1 MIEEESHHNP
11 EYFDEV
17 HRVTVPKPMDGER
30 LGLTVQSQSGCI
42 VVTRIL
48 GGGLID
54 QIGGLEL
61 GDIVIELNNVP
72 IHSPEDLSALVSLSE
87 KNLHFLIK
95 KTPAKD
101 LKKFGIPNTP
111 SLRRQISMKAL
122 APEQK
127 VLSYVKAFFDYHPY
141 EDSLCPCPEAGLAF
155 QYGDILSI
163 VNQDDPNW
171 WQARI
176 AEAPP
181 EEQAK
186 LIPSRELEEKRKA
199 YVRPEAN
206 YTTKIGLC
214 GTLTSRKKKK
224 GFFRSK
230 SNTEHD
236 KAELAL
242 YEEVTLMKPFRRKT
256 LILIG
261 ASGSSRRALKHRI
274 INGDPDQ
281 FSAPLPHTSR
291 QKRPEEDSGI
301 RYWFVD
307 REDME
312 YSIKQHEFLEYGEFS
327 QNLYGTKLDSVR
339 AIIDD
344 GKTCVLDASPQ
355 SLKLLRNSS
364 EFMPFVVFLSAP
376 GLDEMR
382 HVYDNLRVTN
392 SMMNAGKSM
401 STFERTS
408 SIRSSSRR
416 ARTMESLT
424 SIYAE
429 EDVVKNL
436 EESARM
442 QRAYANYF
450 DLVVVDESHDQTYR
464 EVMEAW
470 YALSIMDQ
478 WVPSTWVYS

>member
-1 MIEEESHHNP
+1 MEEEENR
-11 EYFDEV
+11 EFYDEV
-17 HRVTVPKPMDGER
+17 HRVTIPKPMEGES
-30 LGLTVQSQSGCI
+30 LGLTVQNTDGCI

-48 GGGLID
+48 GGGMVD

-61 GDIVIELNNVP
+61 GDIIVDINNIPVN
-72 IHSPEDLSALVSLSE
+72 SAEDLRALVALAE
-87 KNLHFLIK
+87 KSLHFLIK
-95 KTPAKD
+95 KTPEAD

-122 APEQK
+122 VPEQK
-127 VLSYVKAFFDYHPY
+127 VLSYVRALFDYHPY
-141 EDSLCPCPEAGLAF
+141 EDSLCPCPEASLAF
-155 QYGDILSI
+155 QYGDILAV

-171 WQARI
+171 WQARMG
-176 AEAPP
+176 EDNPDEP
-181 EEQAK
+181 AK

-199 YVRPEAN
+199 YARPEAN
-206 YTTKIGLC
+206 YTMKIGLC
-214 GTLTSRKKKK
+214 GTLTSRKKRK

-230 SNTEHD
+230 TNTEFD

-281 FSAPLPHTSR
+281 FAAPLPHTSR

-312 YSIKQHEFLEYGEFS
+312 YSIKQHEFLEYGELNS
-327 QNLYGTKLDSVR
+327 NLYGIKLDSVR
-339 AIIDD
+339 AIIDE
-344 GKTCVLDASPQ
+344 GRTAVLDVSPQ

-408 SIRSSSRR
+408 SIRYSSRR

-424 SIYAE
+424 SLYAE

-436 EESARM
+436 EESARL
-442 QRAYANYF
+442 QRAFAK
-450 DLVVVDESHDQTYR
+450 
-464 EVMEAW
+464 
-470 YALSIMDQ
+470 
-478 WVPSTWVYS
+478 